1 VSSINI
7 ELDKKSGVPLYI
19 QVRKQIRNEIKKGVL
34 KVGTKMPT
42 ERELSQRLKV
52 SRNTVSA
59 AYNDLEQD
67 GSLKSYQGKGTF
79 VVEENGV
86 LEKQD
91 VKNKILKFVD
101 LGLEQA
107 FETGMNP
114 EEFLEIV
121 IQRVNEKKEM
131 MDKIEAIYIECN
143 IEQSRVFSK
152 QLSSYSNMNVI
163 ALTITE
169 LKQMSEETK
178 EKIETAEF
186 IITTFNHINEV
197 TNLTIGLNKE
207 ILGVAITPDL
217 QPIVKIA
224 RYANGTKFGFVCI
237 SKEFMTKIKVALDK
251 AGLSEIQIEYS
262 NTTDNKELAD
272 LIQKSDV
279 MIVSPGRYKDVEN
292 VNTENKEIIKFLYSL
307 DDGSVKALKSKI
319 IEIKFKK

>member
-1 VSSINI
+1 MVSINI
-7 ELDKKSGVPLYI
+7 ELDKKSGIPLYI
-19 QVRKQIRNEIKKGVL
+19 QVRKQIRDEIKKGVL
-34 KVGTKMPT
+34 KVGAKMPT

-67 GSLKSYQGKGTF
+67 GALKSYQGKGTF

-91 VKNKILKFVD
+91 IKNKILKFVD

-107 FETGMNP
+107 FETGLNP
-114 EEFLEIV
+114 DEFLEIV

-131 MDKIEAIYIECN
+131 MDKIKAIYIECN

-163 ALTITE
+163 ALTLTE

-178 EKIETAEF
+178 EKIEAAEF
-186 IITTFNHINEV
+186 IITTFNHIIEV

-224 RYANGTKFGFVCI
+224 RYADNTKFGFVCI
-237 SKEFMTKIKVALDK
+237 SKEFMIKIKMALDK
-251 AGLSEIQIEYS
+251 AGLSGIQIEYS
-262 NTTDNKELAD
+262 NTTDNNELVN
-272 LIQKSDV
+272 LVEKSDV
-279 MIVSPGRYKDVEN
+279 MIVSPGRYKDVES

>member
-1 VSSINI
+1 M
-7 ELDKKSGVPLYI
+7 PLYI

-34 KVGTKMPT
+34 SVGTKMPT

-67 GSLKSYQGKGTF
+67 GALKSYQGKGTF
-79 VVEENGV
+79 VVEETDV

-91 VKNKILKFVD
+91 IKNKILKFVD
-101 LGLEQA
+101 LGIEQA

-114 EEFLEIV
+114 EEFLDLV
-121 IQRVNEKKEM
+121 TQRINEKKEI
-131 MDKIEAIYIECN
+131 MDKIEVVYIECN
-143 IEQSRVFSK
+143 IEQSRAFSK
-152 QLSSYSNMNVI
+152 QLSINSNMNVV
-163 ALTITE
+163 ALTITD
-169 LKQMSEETK
+169 LIQMNEESK
-178 EKIETAEF
+178 EKIKSAEF

-197 TNLTIGLNKE
+197 ANLTIGLNKE

-224 RYANGTKFGFVCI
+224 RYGNSTKFGFVCI
-237 SKEFMTKIKVALDK
+237 SKEFMIKIKGALEK

-262 NTTDNKELAD
+262 NTSEHNELED
-272 LIQKSDV
+272 LIQRSDV
-279 MIVSPGRYKDVEN
+279 MIVSPGRYNDVKSLN
-292 VNTENKEIIKFLYSL
+292 SSNKEIIKFLYSL

>member
-1 VSSINI
+1 MVSINI

-34 KVGTKMPT
+34 RVGTKMPT

-67 GSLKSYQGKGTF
+67 GALKSYQGKGTF
-79 VVEENGV
+79 VVEETDI
-86 LEKQD
+86 LEKKD
-91 VKNKILKFVD
+91 IKNKILIFVD

-107 FETGMNP
+107 FENGMNP
-114 EEFLEIV
+114 EEFLDLV

-131 MDKIEAIYIECN
+131 MEKIEAIYIECN

-152 QLSSYSNMNVI
+152 QLSVNSNMNVI
-163 ALTITE
+163 ALTITD
-169 LKQMSEETK
+169 LIQMNEVTK
-178 EKIETAEF
+178 EKIESAEF

-224 RYANGTKFGFVCI
+224 RYGNKTKFGFVCI
-237 SKEFMTKIKVALDK
+237 SKEFMIKIKGALVK
-251 AGLSEIQIEYS
+251 AGLSEIQIEFS
-262 NTTDNKELAD
+262 NTTDNKELVD
-272 LIQKSDV
+272 LMQKSDV
-279 MIVSPGRYKDVEN
+279 MIVSPGRYKDVKSLN
-292 VNTENKEIIKFLYSL
+292 ADNKEIIKFLYNL

-319 IEIKFKK
+319 IEIKFKI

>member
-1 VSSINI
+1 MVSINI

-34 KVGTKMPT
+34 SVGTKMPT

-67 GSLKSYQGKGTF
+67 GALKSYQGKGTF
-79 VVEENGV
+79 VVEETGV

-91 VKNKILKFVD
+91 IKNKILKFVD

-114 EEFLEIV
+114 EEFLDLV
-121 IQRVNEKKEM
+121 TQRINEKKEIM
-131 MDKIEAIYIECN
+131 EKIEVIYIECN

-163 ALTITE
+163 ALTLTE

-178 EKIETAEF
+178 EKIEAAEF
-186 IITTFNHINEV
+186 IITTFNHIIEV

-224 RYANGTKFGFVCI
+224 RYGNNTKFGFVCI
-237 SKEFMTKIKVALDK
+237 SKEFMIKIKMALDK
-251 AGLSEIQIEYS
+251 AGLSGIQIEYS
-262 NTTDNKELAD
+262 NTTDNNELVD
-272 LIQKSDV
+272 LVEKSDV
-279 MIVSPGRYKDVEN
+279 MIVSPGRYKDVES

>member
-1 VSSINI
+1 VVSINI

-91 VKNKILKFVD
+91 IENRILKFVD

-152 QLSSYSNMNVI
+152 QLSSYSNMNVV

-224 RYANGTKFGFVCI
+224 RYSNDTKFGFVCI

-262 NTTDNKELAD
+262 NTTDNNELAD

>member
-1 VSSINI
+1 MVSINI

-91 VKNKILKFVD
+91 IENRILKFVD

-152 QLSSYSNMNVI
+152 QLSSYSNMNVV

-224 RYANGTKFGFVCI
+224 RYSNDTKFGFVCI

-262 NTTDNKELAD
+262 NTTDNNELAD

>member
-1 VSSINI
+1 MNI

-19 QVRKQIRNEIKKGVL
+19 QVRKQIRNEIKKGVI

-67 GSLKSYQGKGTF
+67 GALKSYQGKGTF

-91 VKNKILKFVD
+91 IKNKILKFVD

-163 ALTITE
+163 ALTINE

-178 EKIETAEF
+178 EKIEAAEF

-217 QPIVKIA
+217 QPIVRIA
-224 RYANGTKFGFVCI
+224 RYGNDTKFGFVCI

-251 AGLSEIQIEYS
+251 AGLSEIEIEYS
-262 NTTDNKELAD
+262 NTTDNNELVN

-279 MIVSPGRYKDVEN
+279 MIVSPGRYKDVES